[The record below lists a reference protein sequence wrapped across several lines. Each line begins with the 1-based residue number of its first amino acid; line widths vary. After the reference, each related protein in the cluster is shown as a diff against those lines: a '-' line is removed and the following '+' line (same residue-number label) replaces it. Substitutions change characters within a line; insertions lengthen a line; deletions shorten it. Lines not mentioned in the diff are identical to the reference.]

1 MNSIGRTEV
10 VVQFKINSLRPP
22 SLNIKA
28 KIRTPDTSQRIFNNF
43 ADGTKQATT
52 LLKPKIF
59 KLRTAVKPV
68 HQNRKKIKEF
78 LKKSNDRTVPTNMTK
93 LEI

>member
-1 MNSIGRTEV
+1 MEV

-43 ADGTKQATT
+43 ADGTKEPTT

-59 KLRTAVKPV
+59 TLKTATKQV

-78 LKKSNDRTVPTNMTK
+78 LKKNDRTDPINMTE
-93 LEI
+93 LEM